1 MPEASTIPQLY
12 EVTRRTLQGDPK
24 ELPAVWLYDERG
36 SQLYERI
43 TRLPN
48 YYLPRRETELLHARA
63 REIAGRTRAATLV
76 ELGSGDARRT
86 RFLLDALTELGTL
99 RRFAPVDVSEQI
111 LRTSAAAI
119 AADYPALEVEPIAG
133 DFGRALDRI
142 PAEGPRLVA
151 FLGST
156 LGNLYPA
163 QRAELLTTLAGEL
176 DAHDALLLGLDL
188 VKDTARLVR
197 AYHDPTEVT
206 EAFVRNALVAV
217 NRELDATFDQR
228 RFAYDP
234 RWDPQREWMDIGLR
248 ALAPHTVSVRRL
260 GLELA
265 FAAGERLRVEISAKF
280 RPDAFERELAGAGLA
295 AESSWAD
302 HTGDFALV
310 LARPQE

>member
-1 MPEASTIPQLY
+1 MPEASTVPHLY

-36 SQLYERI
+36 SHLYERI
-43 TRLPN
+43 TRLPD
-48 YYLPRRETELLHARA
+48 YYPPRREAELLHANA

-111 LRTSAAAI
+111 LRASAAAI

-133 DFGRALDRI
+133 DFVHGLDAI

-176 DAHDALLLGLDL
+176 DADDALLLGLDL
-188 VKDTARLVR
+188 VKDTTRLER
-197 AYHDPTEVT
+197 AYHDPTGVT

-234 RWDPQREWMDIGLR
+234 QWDPQREWMDIGLR

-280 RPDAFERELAGAGLA
+280 RHETFERELAGAGLA
-295 AESSWAD
+295 AASWWTDRA
-302 HTGDFALV
+302 GDFALV
-310 LARPQE
+310 LARPEE

>member
-1 MPEASTIPQLY
+1 MPEASTVPHLY

-43 TRLPN
+43 TRLPD
-48 YYLPRRETELLHARA
+48 YYPPRREADLLRARA

-99 RRFAPVDVSEQI
+99 RRFAPVDVSEEI
-111 LRTSAAAI
+111 LRASAAAI

-133 DFGRALDRI
+133 DFVRALDAI

-176 DAHDALLLGLDL
+176 DAGDAILLGLDL
-188 VKDTARLVR
+188 VKDTTRLER
-197 AYHDPTEVT
+197 AYHDPTGVT

-234 RWDPQREWMDIGLR
+234 QWDPQREWMDIGLR

-280 RPDAFERELAGAGLA
+280 RHETFERELAGAGLA
-295 AESSWAD
+295 AASWWTDRA
-302 HTGDFALV
+302 GDFALV
-310 LARPQE
+310 LARPEE